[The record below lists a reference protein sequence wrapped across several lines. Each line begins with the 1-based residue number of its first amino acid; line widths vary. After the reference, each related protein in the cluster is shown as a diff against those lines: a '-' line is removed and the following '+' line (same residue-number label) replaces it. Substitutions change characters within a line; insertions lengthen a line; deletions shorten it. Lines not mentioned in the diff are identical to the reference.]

1 MLATFYLFS
10 KRHNSTLLPLS
21 EGTDIEVALKS
32 PTSLLRPVLELQTL
46 LHPTSWNYCHVMEF
60 GRYYY
65 VSDWSYD
72 RGVWSC
78 ALSCDL
84 LSSWKS
90 EILATTAQVLFS
102 SSDVNLQALD
112 TRIATLATFDRQISN
127 AVFEGLTGGAEL
139 LPKGYFALTGL
150 SDSSNWAT
158 GAATTYFMTYQQMQT
173 FARELIEP
181 DTWESLKQYF
191 TTPMDGVI
199 DCYYLPIDVSGYVD
213 LTEDMA
219 IKIGDY
225 QFPTATGKAAVATNL
240 PVKSKSITLEIPW
253 GYDDFRRLPPYSEA
267 SLFVPYCGAK
277 SIDPALISDVEAILI
292 DYSVDVSTG
301 AVQAIAYVKQEV
313 LDEFSG
319 NMKISLPLAQTQSRV
334 DSIVGAIGGGIT
346 AISGFSSGNVA
357 LGATGVLS
365 AIQSIAVP
373 ATQKLCGGMQGSILG
388 AILGNNVT
396 RWQQFRLAVTS
407 RNCTDTPENMQATL
421 GNACMKVRSLTG
433 LTGYC
438 QTAGASVS
446 AAATD
451 EELTAINAM
460 LDSGIYIE

>member
-1 MLATFYLFS
+1 MLATFYVFA

-21 EGTDIEVALKS
+21 GGTDLEVVLKS
-32 PTSLLRPVLELQTL
+32 ATSQRSPVIELQSQAS
-46 LHPTSWNYCHVMEF
+46 PQGWNYCHLMDF
-60 GRYYY
+60 GRFYY
-65 VSDWSYD
+65 VTDWTYD
-72 RGVWSC
+72 RGVWS
-78 ALSCDL
+78 ASLSVDVL
-84 LSSWKS
+84 ASWKT

-112 TRIATLATFDRQISN
+112 TRIATLATYDRQVEA
-127 AVFEGLTGGAEL
+127 AVFEGLTGGANL

-150 SDSSNWAT
+150 SDTSNWAT
-158 GAATTYFMTYQQMQT
+158 GAATTWFLTYQQMQV
-173 FARELIEP
+173 FARELVEA
-181 DTWESLKQYF
+181 DAWESLKQFF
-191 TTPMDGVI
+191 TSPMDGVI
-199 DCYYLPIDVSGYVD
+199 DCYYLPIDVTSYVD
-213 LTEDMA
+213 LSTDMA
-219 IKIGDY
+219 ITIGDY
-225 QFPTATGKAAVATNL
+225 TFAATGKAALATNL
-240 PVKSKSITLEIPW
+240 PVKSKSVTLEIPW
-253 GYDDFRRLPPYSEA
+253 GYDDFRRLPPYSEV

-365 AIQSIAVP
+365 AVQSIAVP

-407 RNCTDTPENMQATL
+407 RDCTDTPENMKPVL

-433 LTGYC
+433 LSGYC

-451 EELTAINAM
+451 EELTTINAM
-460 LDSGIYIE
+460 LDAGIYIE